1 MLQAAGVLNRRAR
14 DFFLVFY
21 SLRSEGA
28 LTTENKLVCPPVN
41 VTLLFRACPGLVAMR
56 LCHAVCDFASFC
68 SRVPAENRE
77 AHLLVQTAFAFG
89 VLLKSPHLIELR
101 EWTTLR
107 LRDYSR
113 LPPECWLS
121 DLWWLR

>member
-28 LTTENKLVCPPVN
+28 LTTETSWSAPPLPVN

-56 LCHAVCDFASFC
+56 LCHAVCDFASFR

-89 VLLKSPHLIELR
+89 VPLKSPHLIELR

-107 LRDYSR
+107 LRD
-113 LPPECWLS
+113 
-121 DLWWLR
+121 